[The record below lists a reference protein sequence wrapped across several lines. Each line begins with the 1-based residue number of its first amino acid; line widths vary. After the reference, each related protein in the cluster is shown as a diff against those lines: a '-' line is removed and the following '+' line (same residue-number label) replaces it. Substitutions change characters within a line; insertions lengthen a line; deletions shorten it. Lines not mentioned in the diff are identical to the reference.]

1 MSDKSNKI
9 VNIAILATIAILLF
23 NPSGVIGRW
32 LGTRYSESRERQRVA
47 DVWDDLVAAHS
58 VLGSRGGDPADL
70 IVEFADYDCPACR
83 MVAPTVSA
91 FTRRGDAT
99 IVVRHIPS
107 QPTGSSGLEAAR
119 AAICAER
126 QGRFAPAHEALMTD
140 DEWLETR
147 DWAGLAVSIGV
158 ADLSAFHA
166 CLNDESTEQRLLLD
180 KMFADTLR
188 IPGTPTYVTR
198 QGLHIGAG
206 GFLAAVSTVAE
217 ISHAETE
224 EGAPARRLG
233 SQSIF
238 DSARDLDPVAATLI
252 VANAG
257 FFLPNRHLVIVD
269 RTEMV
274 FVDLPSGDVRAVGG
288 VGDGPGEFNH
298 ITGAMRTPEGVAS
311 WDLLSQRISFF
322 SFDGEFLRSR
332 AYDPLSFLHWMASPV
347 AVHSEGDILFRDGDG
362 PASRVGGRT
371 WDPAHYVALQ
381 KDGQLRTVA
390 VAKGNELFYRNDVA
404 RGVLESE
411 HVIFGH
417 RAFEGATG
425 HLLVVA
431 QTDTGAIEVM
441 DWSGRV
447 ISSIP
452 MPVATKVAPHQV
464 RMASESVASAR
475 EQRFA
480 LANRLLARQQMG
492 GSRALP
498 RVAIPNLPAN
508 EVAPAI
514 DGLFVDFDER
524 LWFREYRFPDQDS
537 VIWKTWDIERQHQL
551 FTLRTAGD
559 AQLLDAKGE
568 LVLLRGEDA
577 LGVPRVFVRPMVSG

>member
-9 VNIAILATIAILLF
+9 VNIAILAMIAILLF

-32 LGTRYSESRERQRVA
+32 LGTRYNSESRERQRVA

-158 ADLSAFHA
+158 ADLTAFHA

-198 QGLHIGAG
+198 QGLHIGTG

-238 DSARDLDPVAATLI
+238 DSARDLDPLAATLI

-298 ITGAMRTPEGVAS
+298 ITGAMRTPEGVAA
-311 WDLLSQRISFF
+311 WDFLSQRISFF

-362 PASRVGGRT
+362 RPASRVGGRT

-441 DWSGRV
+441 DWFRPCDIIHSDACSDQGCSTPSPHGEGVGRFGSGAAIRARQPASGEAANGRV
-447 ISSIP
+447 
-452 MPVATKVAPHQV
+452 A
-464 RMASESVASAR
+464 
-475 EQRFA
+475 
-480 LANRLLARQQMG
+480 
-492 GSRALP
+492 
-498 RVAIPNLPAN
+498 
-508 EVAPAI
+508 
-514 DGLFVDFDER
+514 
-524 LWFREYRFPDQDS
+524 
-537 VIWKTWDIERQHQL
+537 
-551 FTLRTAGD
+551 
-559 AQLLDAKGE
+559 
-568 LVLLRGEDA
+568 
-577 LGVPRVFVRPMVSG
+577 VPP